1 MKRYRSLILPSSGE
15 VTFVCILTVF
25 FLVVLGLGYV
35 SWHDPAMLGL
45 VQGSAQ
51 QQRWMNITLTLSA
64 VLFFLLLMS
73 VFALRRAGKGTFNK
87 NAGDKGDDD
96 VVKAQDAAVATVLP
110 LISQI
115 RSHLHF
121 RYHTFWRN
129 KVTLLLV
136 VGDEATVSQL
146 VPGLVAAQ
154 WQEGNRTVLI
164 YGGDPAEAVDS
175 ERFTALRQLRYGHPL
190 DGIIRV
196 LGAEQTMTPALS
208 DSDLRWLE
216 QVGGLLRHQPPVW
229 LWQLCKSKWS
239 QAGRVPQ
246 PVGISLSRQ
255 ASADEVA
262 AQLTGLL
269 PQLREQGMAQIAVNP
284 QHDFLLR
291 LAQSLTDG
299 EIAHWQQRL
308 VPWYYASQQKVPLG
322 GVMFSLPESAAAE
335 AQPVTA
341 LHVLPPSTLWPGIT
355 AACQQVRGSRPV
367 TARES
372 WLPRAVLLAT
382 GCCAAGMVLSFVL
395 NRQQIIL
402 VADQARALVAHPAV
416 SDAQLTALHDLRNQ
430 AGRLQHDVRSGAPWY
445 QRSGLNHAQPLL
457 DALMPWY
464 IEANNRLLRD
474 PATQA
479 LHQKLRHFADLP
491 PASPLRSQQA
501 KPVYDQ
507 LKALLMMSRPD
518 KAEAAFYA
526 ATMKTVQSARPGI
539 SPGLWQS
546 LAPDLWAFYA
556 AELAG
561 HPEMAIKPDAA
572 LVSQVRQSLL
582 QQLGRRNAEGT
593 LYENILTQVR
603 HNYTDLTLE
612 DMTAGTEAGR
622 LFTTKESVP
631 GMFTRRAWENEV
643 KDAIDQ
649 AASARREE
657 IDWVLSDSRKPVTG
671 DVSPEALKARL
682 TQRYFTDFA
691 GSWLG
696 FLNSLRW
703 VPARNIADV
712 TDQLTLMSDVRQSPL
727 IALMNTL
734 STQGQTGQ
742 QGIGLSDSLMNS
754 AKKLIKRDDIPAID
768 QQAGPTGP
776 LQETFGP
783 LLALTGKKDTDG
795 AVSTGGTL
803 TLAEYLT
810 QVTRVRLHLQQV
822 ATSPDPQAMMQT
834 LAQTVFQGK
843 SVDLTD
849 TQQYGTLM
857 AAGLGEEWH
866 SFGQTVF
873 VRPLTQAWENVLRP
887 SAAGL
892 NDQWRRSVVTG
903 WDAAFDG
910 RYPFVAAGSDA
921 SLPELAEY
929 IRQGSGRID
938 TFLTSQLAGVL
949 HKEGNRWV
957 QDKSASQG
965 LTVNLAFLKAINEL
979 SGLSAVLFAD
989 GGQGLSFDLQARPVP
1004 RVVDTTLT
1012 VDGQVLHYFNQ
1023 LPEWQAFHWPG
1034 ETYSPGTMLT
1044 WSTTTTGS
1052 RLYGDYSGIWGLIR
1066 WLDQS
1071 QRQQLDPHRWMLSMK
1086 APDGNTLQWVLRPQL
1101 GSGPLALLSLRG
1113 FTLPEQ
1119 IFLAGSTTPPQVQAD
1134 DDDDETDGM
1143 VP

>member
-1 MKRYRSLILPSSGE
+1 MRRLFTPVLAGGWYLA
-15 VTFVCILTVF
+15 
-25 FLVVLGLGYV
+25 VVLGLLLV
-35 SWHDPAMLGL
+35 TSAMTFFLWQHPASLGL
-45 VQGSAQ
+45 VAGSERQ
-51 QQRWMNITLTLSA
+51 NEWLIVGLTVMVMFLLA
-64 VLFFLLLMS
+64 FIFLFFAVRLTG
-73 VFALRRAGKGTFNK
+73 AKGFHDLVKTP
-87 NAGDKGDDD
+87 GGDD
-96 VVKAQDAAVATVLP
+96 AASLAKKLDGRASPPSVAMV
-110 LISQI
+110 I
-115 RSHLHF
+115 RSHLRF

-136 VGDEATVSQL
+136 VGDEALVSQL
-146 VPGLVAAQ
+146 LPGLVAAQ

-164 YGGDPAEAVDS
+164 YGGDPSTEMDS
-175 ERFTALRQLRYGHPL
+175 ERFTALRRLRYGRSL

-196 LGAEQTMTPALS
+196 LGPEQTMTPALS
-208 DSDLRWLE
+208 DVDLRWLE
-216 QVGGLLRHQPPVW
+216 HAGGLLRYQPPVW
-229 LWQLCKSKWS
+229 LWQLCKSEWS

-255 ASADEVA
+255 AAADEVA

-269 PQLREQGMAQIAVNP
+269 PQLREQGMAQIAVHP

-291 LAQSLTDG
+291 LAQSLADG
-299 EIAHWQQRL
+299 EIALWQQRL

-322 GVMFSLPESAAAE
+322 GVMFSLPESAVAE

-341 LHVLPPSTLWPGIT
+341 LHVLPPSPLWPGIAT
-355 AACQQVRGSRPV
+355 ACQQVRGSRPV

-395 NRQQIIL
+395 NRQQIIR

-430 AGRLQHDVRSGAPWY
+430 AGRLQHDIRSGAPWY
-445 QRSGLNHAQPLL
+445 QRMGLSHAQPLL

-464 IEANNRLLRD
+464 IVANNRLLRD
-474 PATQA
+474 PASQA
-479 LHQKLRHFADLP
+479 LQQKLRHFADLP
-491 PASPLRSQQA
+491 PASPLRAQQA
-501 KPVYDQ
+501 KPVYNQ

-526 ATMKTVQSARPGI
+526 ATMKTVQPAHPGI

-556 AELAG
+556 AELAW

-612 DMTAGTEAGR
+612 DMTAGTDAGR

-657 IDWVLSDSRKPVTG
+657 IDWVLSDSRKPVAG

-734 STQGQTGQ
+734 STQGQ
-742 QGIGLSDSLMNS
+742 QGTGLSDTLMNS

-903 WDAAFDG
+903 WHAAFDG
-910 RYPFVAAGSDA
+910 RYPFVATGSDA

-938 TFLTSQLAGVL
+938 TFLTNQLAGVL
-949 HKEGNRWV
+949 HQEGSRWV

-965 LTVNLAFLKAINEL
+965 LTVNPAFLKAVNQL

-989 GGQGLSFDLQARPVP
+989 GGQGLSFDLQARSVP

-1052 RLYGDYSGIWGLIR
+1052 RLYGDYNGTWGLIR

-1086 APDGNTLQWVLRPQL
+1086 APDGNTLQWVMRPQL
-1101 GSGPLALLSLRG
+1101 GSGPLALLSLRD

-1119 IFLAGSTTPPQVQAD
+1119 IFRTGNTPAPSVQAD

>member
-1 MKRYRSLILPSSGE
+1 MATSDTEHHSSLFWLVTGYILTITLLVVIGAGLYYFTGAALGAPAITFNQLAFWAFMTWLALVWFCPIFILSWRKLAELNARYPTGKDAAPVKSAVPVMGQADIAAHLRHRYGRRWKRNVRVLMVLGE
-15 VTFVCILTVF
+15 VAEVEQAVPGLTEQQW
-25 FLVVLGLGYV
+25 LEGENTLLLWG
-35 SWHDPAMLGL
+35 
-45 VQGSAQ
+45 GSAQ
-51 QQRWMNITLTLSA
+51 AEPDMARISA
-64 VLFFLLLMS
+64 WRK
-73 VFALRRAGKGTFNK
+73 LRR
-87 NAGDKGDDD
+87 
-96 VVKAQDAAVATVLP
+96 
-110 LISQI
+110 
-115 RSHLHF
+115 R
-121 RYHTFWRN
+121 
-129 KVTLLLV
+129 
-136 VGDEATVSQL
+136 
-146 VPGLVAAQ
+146 
-154 WQEGNRTVLI
+154 
-164 YGGDPAEAVDS
+164 
-175 ERFTALRQLRYGHPL
+175 PL
-190 DGIIRV
+190 DGIV
-196 LGAEQTMTPALS
+196 WAVDPTQTI
-208 DSDLRWLE
+208 LRETLDTVARQLQKQYEVMKWKA
-216 QVGGLLRHQPPVW
+216 PVW
-229 LWQLCKSKWS
+229 LWEIHQSPWEQKGRETQTVGCEFASKSTGDAI
-239 QAGRVPQ
+239 QV
-246 PVGISLSRQ
+246 SLNSLI
-255 ASADEVA
+255 EP
-262 AQLTGLL
+262 LTA
-269 PQLREQGMAQIAVNP
+269 RGM
-284 QHDFLLR
+284 
-291 LAQSLTDG
+291 
-299 EIAHWQQRL
+299 
-308 VPWYYASQQKVPLG
+308 
-322 GVMFSLPESAAAE
+322 
-335 AQPVTA
+335 
-341 LHVLPPSTLWPGIT
+341 
-355 AACQQVRGSRPV
+355 QQV
-367 TARES
+367 
-372 WLPRAVLLAT
+372 
-382 GCCAAGMVLSFVL
+382 VL
-395 NRQQIIL
+395 NRQHSFLVSLAQHLRQGGVMRLNQIADTLRTGAAALPLAGIMFSPPL
-402 VADQARALVAHPAV
+402 MPAAVLPRHGWLPDPAWYGITRYAGQLRPLRVGVEWIKTAQWCTGIALLLWAAGSLLSFTVNRHQMLEDHERVATAAAPHQSMEERLLSQSALQREISRLQYRAL
-416 SDAQLTALHDLRNQ
+416 N
-430 AGRLQHDVRSGAPWY
+430 GAPWY
-445 QRSGLNHAQPLL
+445 SRFGLSQN
-457 DALMPWY
+457 DALLNSLWASYTRINTPL
-464 IEANNRLLRD
+464 IRD
-474 PATQA
+474 AVVQHLQQQLSVFQA
-479 LHQKLRHFADLP
+479 LPAD
-491 PASPLRSQQA
+491 SPLRGARA
-501 KPVYDQ
+501 KETYSL
-507 LKALLMMSRPD
+507 LKAYLMMTKPEKMD
-518 KAEAAFYA
+518 AEFF
-526 ATMKTVQSARPGI
+526 TQTLMKSWPQRDGVK
-539 SPGLWQS
+539 PGLWQGT
-546 LAPDLWAFYA
+546 APDLLTFYA
-556 AELAG
+556 KNLPV
-561 HPEMAIKPDAA
+561 HPDGRIKPDMK
-572 LVSQVRQSLL
+572 QVNDVRNSLL
-582 QQLGRRNAEGT
+582 RQIGVNNAETT

-612 DMTAGTEAGR
+612 DMTSGTDADR

-734 STQGQTGQ
+734 SIQGQTGQ
-742 QGIGLSDSLMNS
+742 QGAGLSDTLMNS
-754 AKKLIKRDDIPAID
+754 AKKLIKRDDTPAID
-768 QQAGPTGP
+768 QSAGPTGP

-783 LLALTGKKDTDG
+783 LLALTGKNNVDG
-795 AVSTGGTL
+795 AVSTSGTL

-822 ATSPDPQAMMQT
+822 ATAPDPQAMMQI

-873 VRPLTQAWENVLRP
+873 VRPLTQAWESVLRP

-903 WDAAFDG
+903 WNAAFDG

-938 TFLTSQLAGVL
+938 TFLTNQLAGVL

-957 QDKSASQG
+957 QDKSSSQG
-965 LTVNLAFLKAINEL
+965 LAVNPAFLKAVNQLSEL
-979 SGLSAVLFAD
+979 SALLFAD
-989 GGQGLSFDLQARPVP
+989 GGQGLSFDLQARPAP
-1004 RVVDTTLT
+1004 RVVDTSLT

-1034 ETYSPGTMLT
+1034 DTYRPGTLLT

-1052 RLYGDYSGIWGLIR
+1052 RLYGDYGGTWGLIR

-1119 IFLAGSTTPPQVQAD
+1119 IFRVGNTAVPMD
-1134 DDDDETDGM
+1134 NDDDESDGM

>member
-1 MKRYRSLILPSSGE
+1 MRRL
-15 VTFVCILTVF
+15 LTPVLAGGWY
-25 FLVVLGLGYV
+25 LVAVLGLLLV
-35 SWHDPAMLGL
+35 TSVLTFFLWQHPASLGL
-45 VQGSAQ
+45 VAGSERQ
-51 QQRWMNITLTLSA
+51 NEWLTVGLTVMVMFLLA
-64 VLFFLLLMS
+64 FVFLFFAVRLTG
-73 VFALRRAGKGTFNK
+73 AKGFNGLVK
-87 NAGDKGDDD
+87 AHAGDDASSVERKRKGL
-96 VVKAQDAAVATVLP
+96 APQPSVATA
-110 LISQI
+110 I
-115 RSHLHF
+115 RSHLRF

-129 KVTLLLV
+129 KVTLLMV

-154 WQEGNRTVLI
+154 WQEANRTVLI
-164 YGGDPAEAVDS
+164 YGGNPAEMVDPA
-175 ERFTALRQLRYGHPL
+175 RFTALRQLYYSRPL

-196 LGAEQTMTPALS
+196 LGAEQKMDTTLS
-208 DSDLRWLE
+208 DADLRWLE
-216 QVGGLLRHQPPVW
+216 QAGTLLRYQPPVW
-229 LWQLCKSKWS
+229 LWQLCKSEWT
-239 QAGRVPQ
+239 QPGRIPQ

-255 ASADEVA
+255 ADADEVA

-284 QHDFLLR
+284 QYDFLLR
-291 LAQSLTDG
+291 LAHSLADG
-299 EIAHWQQRL
+299 EIARWQQRL
-308 VPWYYASQQKVPLG
+308 VPWFYTSQQKVPLG
-322 GVMFSLPESAAAE
+322 GVMFSLPESPATA

-341 LHVLPPSTLWPGIT
+341 LHVLPPSTLWPGI
-355 AACQQVRGSRPV
+355 ASACQQVWGARPA
-367 TARES
+367 TSRES
-372 WLPRAVLLAT
+372 WLPRVVLLTT

-395 NRQQIIL
+395 NRQQIIR
-402 VADQARALVAHPAV
+402 VAEQARALVAHPAV

-430 AGRLQHDVRSGAPWY
+430 AGRLKHDIRAGAPWY
-445 QRSGLNHAQPLL
+445 QRFGLNHEPPLF
-457 DALMPWY
+457 DALLPWY
-464 IEANNRLLRD
+464 AVADNRLMRD
-474 PATQA
+474 PAAQA
-479 LHQKLRHFADLP
+479 LQDKLRHFADLP
-491 PASPLRSQQA
+491 PASPLRASQA

-507 LKALLMMSRPD
+507 LKTLLMMSRPD

-526 ATMKTVQSARPGI
+526 ATMKAVQPARPGI

-556 AELAG
+556 AELPVR
-561 HPEMAIKPDAA
+561 PEMAIKPDAE
-572 LVSQVRQSLL
+572 LVAHVRQSLL

-612 DMTAGTEAGR
+612 DMTSGTDAGR
-622 LFTTKESVP
+622 LFTTKDIVP
-631 GMFTRRAWENEV
+631 GMFSRRAWENEV

-657 IDWVLSDSRKPVTG
+657 IDWVLSDSRKPVAD

-742 QGIGLSDSLMNS
+742 QGTGLSDTLMNS
-754 AKKLIKRDDIPAID
+754 AKKLISRDDIPAID
-768 QQAGPTGP
+768 QRAGPTGP

-783 LLALTGKKDTDG
+783 LLALTGKSSQDG

-803 TLAEYLT
+803 SLAEYLT

-822 ATSPDPQAMMQT
+822 ATAPDPQAMMQT
-834 LAQTVFQGK
+834 LAQSVFQGK
-843 SVDLTD
+843 NVDLTD

-903 WDAAFDG
+903 WNAAFDG

-921 SLPELAEY
+921 SLPEMAEY

-938 TFLTSQLAGVL
+938 TFLTNQLAGVL

-965 LTVNLAFLKAINEL
+965 LTVNPAFLKAVNQL

-989 GGQGLSFDLQARPVP
+989 GGQGLSFDLQARPAP

-1012 VDGQVLHYFNQ
+1012 MDGQVLHYFNQ

-1034 ETYSPGTMLT
+1034 ETYRPGTMLT

-1052 RLYGDYSGIWGLIR
+1052 RLYGDYGGTWGLIR

-1086 APDGNTLQWVLRPQL
+1086 APDGNTLEWVMRPQL

-1113 FTLPEQ
+1113 FTLPAQ
-1119 IFLAGSTTPPQVQAD
+1119 IFRTGNTPAPVALAD
-1134 DDDDETDGM
+1134 DDDDGTEGGTL
-1143 VP
+1143 